1 MRIEFQT
8 DRLGNVQLH
17 ARVAGDEVGAAI
29 AVEKRDAHAAIA
41 VELPALQQALSAKQ
55 LRVDNVILSQG
66 SLGSP
71 SGDAGRNPQQQ
82 PSTTHR
88 YSNNPSWTAAPKYLS
103 AGRPDAP
110 LSGIFDTQGRLNVH
124 A

>member
-71 SGDAGRNPQQQ
+71 AGDAGRNSQQQ
-82 PSTTHR
+82 PPTTNR
-88 YSNNPSWTAAPKYLS
+88 YSNNPSWAAAPKYLS
-103 AGRPDAP
+103 AGRHDAP